1 MDYKIEILETLNLI
15 KVTTKFD
22 TYGGN
27 INKIEGVTD
36 FNWVSR
42 YKFTVEI
49 GEMFTYEEVVKN
61 IQKHLDARND
71 DPFLIDASRVK
82 NEIERTEAVS
92 TVFNVSDHIELEMS
106 DVFKNQGRKT
116 KEEKKNWWTL
126 IKNLWKGENG
136 KKVSVK
142 WPL

>member
-1 MDYKIEILETLNLI
+1 MDYKIEILEILNLI

-22 TYGGN
+22 TYGGD
-27 INKIEGVTD
+27 INEIEGVTD

-71 DPFLIDASRVK
+71 DPYLIDASRVK
-82 NEIERTEAVS
+82 NETLDRLAS
-92 TVFNVSDHIELEMS
+92 KKDS
-106 DVFKNQGRKT
+106 
-116 KEEKKNWWTL
+116 KNWWTF

-136 KKVSVK
+136 EKVSVK